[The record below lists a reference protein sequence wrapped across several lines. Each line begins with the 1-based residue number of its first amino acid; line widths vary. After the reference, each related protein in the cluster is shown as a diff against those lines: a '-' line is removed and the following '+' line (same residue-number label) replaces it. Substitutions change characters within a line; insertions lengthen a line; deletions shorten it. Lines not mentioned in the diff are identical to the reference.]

1 MSTENINTFQE
12 DGETQEYVDQML
24 EKGEQ
29 IEANNDPNQGERP
42 EWLPEKFNS
51 AEDMAEAYANLEQ
64 KLGQGDEPE
73 QEYEYEDEVVDEDVE
88 YDENTDAGD
97 VETALDASGLDFD
110 VFQQEYNELGG
121 LSDDAYSALQEA
133 GFPQSLVDSWIQG
146 QEALVNNYQQSV
158 YDSVGGQEAYS
169 EMIGWAADN
178 MSPQEIAAY
187 DRAVD
192 SGDSDMVQLAI
203 SGLRSMYQSAE
214 GSDPSLIGG
223 QATSSTGGIYNSW
236 AEVTSDMSD
245 PRYESDPAYRQTV
258 TNKLGRSGNIQ

>member
-12 DGETQEYVDQML
+12 DGESQEYVDQMV

-73 QEYEYEDEVVDEDVE
+73 QEYEDEVVDEDVE

-110 VFQQEYNELGG
+110 TFQQEYNELGG
-121 LSDDAYSALQEA
+121 LSEDA
-133 GFPQSLVDSWIQG
+133 
-146 QEALVNNYQQSV
+146 
-158 YDSVGGQEAYS
+158 
-169 EMIGWAADN
+169 
-178 MSPQEIAAY
+178 
-187 DRAVD
+187 
-192 SGDSDMVQLAI
+192 
-203 SGLRSMYQSAE
+203 
-214 GSDPSLIGG
+214 
-223 QATSSTGGIYNSW
+223 
-236 AEVTSDMSD
+236 
-245 PRYESDPAYRQTV
+245 
-258 TNKLGRSGNIQ
+258 